1 MPAHHRI
8 KPKID
13 VKPAR
18 GDAPLLVVTP
28 KALLSVTLVTLR
40 GSQSLRSRTRT
51 RTRARCTA
59 NFANFR
65 RIARQ
70 PKVTAENRKEPL
82 SLSPDD
88 RVTSY
93 ML

>member
-28 KALLSVTLVTLR
+28 KALLSVTLVTSR
-40 GSQSLRSRTRT
+40 GGQSLRSRMRAC
-51 RTRARCTA
+51 ARCTA
-59 NFANFR
+59 NFGNFPCL
-65 RIARQ
+65 AAH
-70 PKVTAENRKEPL
+70 PKVTAENRKEAL